1 CPPHPTTRRCA
12 MSGTESNRRP
22 PAVQSAKITD
32 THRSK
37 LAVVYV
43 RQSTPQQVAENPE
56 SLARQYALAD
66 HARALGWLAEL
77 PRIVDEELGPSRRAE
92 PIGDEVLDHLHGES
106 HGELVERTQ
115 RTGSLGSPLIGTADR
130 SG

>member
-1 CPPHPTTRRCA
+1 

-66 HARALGWLAEL
+66 HARALGWPAERPPSSMRISGKAVAMPIPGSDSSACW
-77 PRIVDEELGPSRRAE
+77 PRSAW
-92 PIGDEVLDHLHGES
+92 
-106 HGELVERTQ
+106 TM
-115 RTGSLGSPLIGTADR
+115 
-130 SG
+130 SGWSWAWR